1 VIVAAVLLIIAAWQ
15 IWEARKFRLESIRP
29 ALSVRPA
36 RYIPGGHFVCLELV
50 NDGGLA
56 RNLKIELICDGVTSS
71 MLTPSLGR
79 NDKLR
84 LMENTDELFQKG
96 GNLLVRVSYSD
107 TYGKRH
113 QENLEVDFG
122 QLKKQRESP
131 YVSNRLDTLAESL
144 HNIGDRLSR

>member
-1 VIVAAVLLIIAAWQ
+1 
-15 IWEARKFRLESIRP
+15 
-29 ALSVRPA
+29 
-36 RYIPGGHFVCLELV
+36 
-50 NDGGLA
+50 
-56 RNLKIELICDGVTSS
+56 